1 MKTLQEGMVK
11 ARRRIL
17 RKVDLSKPA
26 VVMDVYDAFNQLV
39 DAGLTSAFYAGSWSF
54 SDILCRLIVGDMGQ
68 HRGNITATRRWDG
81 RTISV
86 NSINVKEEQLRYNHL
101 ENLNKV
107 YVYTDYAPR
116 KEGSKQY
123 YGADQPEVVV
133 DLHRFL
139 DDSKRTTYRDRFI
152 VLDGYSTS
160 AEFYS
165 PEGGRGVL
173 RLSPHALLEPRCTV
187 GRKRRGRRDLLQQFP
202 PDKSLRRS
210 RGSGFRRHTALGQTA
225 KTIITSRVQ
234 RVFAKIS
241 ANLPLG
247 SQLTEC

>member
-1 MKTLQEGMVK
+1 M
-11 ARRRIL
+11 
-17 RKVDLSKPA
+17 
-26 VVMDVYDAFNQLV
+26 
-39 DAGLTSAFYAGSWSF
+39 
-54 SDILCRLIVGDMGQ
+54 
-68 HRGNITATRRWDG
+68 
-81 RTISV
+81 

-165 PEGGRGVL
+165 PDYSKQELPPKGAGGSDYRRTLYWNPDVQLDENGEAVVTFYNNSRQTSLSVEAEGQAPDGT
-173 RLSPHALLEPRCTV
+173 LLW
-187 GRKRRGRRDLLQQFP
+187 GK
-202 PDKSLRRS
+202 
-210 RGSGFRRHTALGQTA
+210 
-225 KTIITSRVQ
+225 
-234 RVFAKIS
+234 
-241 ANLPLG
+241 
-247 SQLTEC
+247 

>member
-1 MKTLQEGMVK
+1 M
-11 ARRRIL
+11 
-17 RKVDLSKPA
+17 
-26 VVMDVYDAFNQLV
+26 
-39 DAGLTSAFYAGSWSF
+39 
-54 SDILCRLIVGDMGQ
+54 
-68 HRGNITATRRWDG
+68 
-81 RTISV
+81 

-165 PEGGRGVL
+165 PDYSKQTPPEPSDYRRTLYWNPSLQLDEKGEAHITLWNNSRTTHPVVEAAGQAGNGT
-173 RLSPHALLEPRCTV
+173 LLWN
-187 GRKRRGRRDLLQQFP
+187 K
-202 PDKSLRRS
+202 
-210 RGSGFRRHTALGQTA
+210 
-225 KTIITSRVQ
+225 
-234 RVFAKIS
+234 
-241 ANLPLG
+241 
-247 SQLTEC
+247 